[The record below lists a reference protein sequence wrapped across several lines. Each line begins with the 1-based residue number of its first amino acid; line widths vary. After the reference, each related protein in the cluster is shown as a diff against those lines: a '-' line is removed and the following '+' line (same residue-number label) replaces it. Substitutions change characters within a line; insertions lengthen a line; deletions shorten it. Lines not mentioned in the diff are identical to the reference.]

1 MGINI
6 SFKPDEIFETVGL
19 IYVSHYFNKI
29 KSEII
34 KELDL
39 IGLGNEKEYVRYLT
53 FGKNMLN
60 PFLNI
65 VPF

>member
-1 MGINI
+1 MEINV

-19 IYVSHYFNKI
+19 IYVSSYFNKI

-39 IGLGNEKEYVRYLT
+39 IGLANEKEYVRYLNFWEKYVKSFSKYST
-53 FGKNMLN
+53 
-60 PFLNI
+60 P
-65 VPF
+65 